1 MDSDKIKQAAAS
13 QSGKSHGTDEGLG
26 AEGISQKINLEIQE
40 EIVKKKSAASAGK
53 YGYVNLL
60 TTPINRDIYELWPI
74 DELKE
79 ALLIPFFRV
88 GSKVRVAVN
97 DPEFSKTK
105 DLIEKFTEEGYE
117 LQINLASRIGIL
129 YQLKKF
135 TEGKIK
141 DQTISNVLD
150 ESELEAYQKEI
161 ETLAKLGENISLS
174 TLDKGLND
182 LLVGGIRTKA
192 SDIHFQPQEGS
203 TLVRFRIDGMLQKV
217 LELDLKIYK
226 ELAKQIKYKSSMRLN
241 VSDVPQDG
249 RLFFTINKSKV
260 DVRVSSIPTEFG
272 ETIVLRLLDSR
283 KKFLDLEHLGF
294 NARDMSILD
303 NVSDLSQGMILVT
316 GPTGSGKTTTLY
328 SLLARYN
335 TTDRKIITLEDPIE
349 YHLDRI
355 VQSQINEKKGYT
367 FQMALESVLRQDP
380 DVVMIGEVRDLET
393 ANTALQASLTG
404 HVMLSTLHTNSALEA
419 IPRLRNMG
427 LEPYLIAPS
436 LDTVMA
442 QRLVRTFCEHC
453 VSSKEVDPKD
463 KLLMENELNEISKIT
478 KQKYTIPAKLP
489 YADGCEKCNHTGYLG
504 RLVIAE
510 IYRMDQEFRD
520 MVTQDVGFSKL
531 FQKAQKDG
539 MITMYQDGIIK
550 VTEGKTSLSEILR
563 VTK

>member
-217 LELDLKIYK
+217 LELDLKIY
-226 ELAKQIKYKSSMRLN
+226 
-241 VSDVPQDG
+241 
-249 RLFFTINKSKV
+249 
-260 DVRVSSIPTEFG
+260 
-272 ETIVLRLLDSR
+272 
-283 KKFLDLEHLGF
+283 
-294 NARDMSILD
+294 
-303 NVSDLSQGMILVT
+303 
-316 GPTGSGKTTTLY
+316 
-328 SLLARYN
+328 
-335 TTDRKIITLEDPIE
+335 IT
-349 YHLDRI
+349 
-355 VQSQINEKKGYT
+355 
-367 FQMALESVLRQDP
+367 
-380 DVVMIGEVRDLET
+380 
-393 ANTALQASLTG
+393 
-404 HVMLSTLHTNSALEA
+404 
-419 IPRLRNMG
+419 
-427 LEPYLIAPS
+427 
-436 LDTVMA
+436 
-442 QRLVRTFCEHC
+442 
-453 VSSKEVDPKD
+453 
-463 KLLMENELNEISKIT
+463 
-478 KQKYTIPAKLP
+478 
-489 YADGCEKCNHTGYLG
+489 
-504 RLVIAE
+504 
-510 IYRMDQEFRD
+510 
-520 MVTQDVGFSKL
+520 
-531 FQKAQKDG
+531 
-539 MITMYQDGIIK
+539 
-550 VTEGKTSLSEILR
+550 
-563 VTK
+563 